1 MIAAQKP
8 CLQEMVEAFEEPGGN
23 IVAALQVPAEHIS
36 HYGILNC
43 EHSLSSLM
51 PLKGLAEK
59 PSVGTV
65 RSKSAVIGRYILSPK
80 VLENL
85 DALRVGRDCE
95 VQRTDAIMDE
105 ILAGCEVYGCR
116 LEGQRFDCGSK
127 SGLLQATVAFGLACA
142 DICAD
147 LQVYLARTLTKIGC
161 RVRLECASCLV

>member
-1 MIAAQKP
+1 
-8 CLQEMVEAFEEPGGN
+8 
-23 IVAALQVPAEHIS
+23 
-36 HYGILNC
+36 
-43 EHSLSSLM
+43 M

-65 RSKSAVIGRYILSPK
+65 LSNSAVIGRYILSPK

-105 ILAGCEVYGCR
+105 ILAGREVCGCW

-127 SGLLQATVAFGLACA
+127 SGLLQATVAFGLSCP
-142 DICAD
+142 DLCAD
-147 LQVYLARTLTKIGC
+147 LQ
-161 RVRLECASCLV
+161 E